1 MVQDLTAFG
10 YCGIDSSSRVRK
22 LMNGIKTDTFDAV
35 KNQVMSDQV
44 LANDFDRVDN
54 LFRDFLTQKRA
65 FNKMN
70 NCSSSIAAVAS
81 T

>member
-1 MVQDLTAFG
+1 
-10 YCGIDSSSRVRK
+10 
-22 LMNGIKTDTFDAV
+22 MNGIKTDTFDAV